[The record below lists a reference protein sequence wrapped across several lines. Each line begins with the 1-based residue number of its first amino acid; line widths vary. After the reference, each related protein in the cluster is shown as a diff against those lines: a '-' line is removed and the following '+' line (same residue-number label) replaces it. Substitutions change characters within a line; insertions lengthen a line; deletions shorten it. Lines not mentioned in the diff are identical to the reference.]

1 MCTHTDNRWF
11 SNDSES
17 KLSSSFPKIL
27 CSVRVSLSLFLSA
40 SLCIHSFND
49 ILKSHLAKTEF
60 SFPDTCA
67 LLGTRVRLYKTL
79 FLSPHPPLFS
89 PPPLSNHINH
99 WSDDLWP
106 LFIELDRGSVS
117 LLTSLNGHV
126 DSRDYGSQKW
136 NSQKAKKN
144 GEEREK

>member
-1 MCTHTDNRWF
+1 MCFAHHLEINEESISQMCTHTDNRWF

-89 PPPLSNHINH
+89 PLSPCLITLIIDQMT
-99 WSDDLWP
+99 SDL
-106 LFIELDRGSVS
+106 S
-117 LLTSLNGHV
+117 LLN
-126 DSRDYGSQKW
+126 
-136 NSQKAKKN
+136 
-144 GEEREK
+144 